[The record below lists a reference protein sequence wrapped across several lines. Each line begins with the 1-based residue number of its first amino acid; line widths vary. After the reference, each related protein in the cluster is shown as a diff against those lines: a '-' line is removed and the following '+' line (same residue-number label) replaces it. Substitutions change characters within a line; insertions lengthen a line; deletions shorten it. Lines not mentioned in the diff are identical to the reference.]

1 MAMAH
6 GRAGVVSFAVSLLR
20 FTHPTHERAHCTDF
34 QDDGRGSAEDGC
46 GSRSRRLFVF
56 SGTTAGT
63 RGRGQG
69 RAFALPDAGTPRARE
84 DRVTVRTIIVWWQ
97 RELDMI
103 HVKNPFAI

>member
-63 RGRGQG
+63 RGRG
-69 RAFALPDAGTPRARE
+69 RAFALPDAGSPVPRAPVYWPNQRGQCHRE
-84 DRVTVRTIIVWWQ
+84 DYCLVAKGIG
-97 RELDMI
+97 
-103 HVKNPFAI
+103 

>member
-56 SGTTAGT
+56 SRTTAGT
-63 RGRGQG
+63 RGRGK
-69 RAFALPDAGTPRARE
+69 AAPLPCRTPVPRARVYWPNP
-84 DRVTVRTIIVWWQ
+84 RGVTVRTIGVHLG
-97 RELDMI
+97 R
-103 HVKNPFAI
+103 V